1 MIIQTFSGQLLICC
15 WGSPSQTRSTWTHLW
30 GRAPCPCRGWG
41 TARHRAPGPAWAS
54 PSRMSVVKDLCENY
68 ETSVLN
74 SRCGKRK
81 YWMLFRDWLILD
93 VIFKIKIHKNQN
105 FIWMIQK
112 FDDYCLN
119 ISIFNN
125 SKWWFNKNRN
135 NIRSFQA
142 SDLFNAGRR
151 YMYGFW
157 LKRIEF
163 CIKKSMQR
171 WLLCI
176 KHNYPFW
183 KIELRC
189 LKIFMSKI

>member
-93 VIFKIKIHKNQN
+93 VIWFTRIRILYEWYRNSMIIVLTYLSLTIQSDDLIKIVIILDPSKPP
-105 FIWMIQK
+105 I
-112 FDDYCLN
+112 CLMPAAD
-119 ISIFNN
+119 ICMGS
-125 SKWWFNKNRN
+125 
-135 NIRSFQA
+135 
-142 SDLFNAGRR
+142 G
-151 YMYGFW
+151 
-157 LKRIEF
+157 
-163 CIKKSMQR
+163 
-171 WLLCI
+171 
-176 KHNYPFW
+176 
-183 KIELRC
+183 
-189 LKIFMSKI
+189 